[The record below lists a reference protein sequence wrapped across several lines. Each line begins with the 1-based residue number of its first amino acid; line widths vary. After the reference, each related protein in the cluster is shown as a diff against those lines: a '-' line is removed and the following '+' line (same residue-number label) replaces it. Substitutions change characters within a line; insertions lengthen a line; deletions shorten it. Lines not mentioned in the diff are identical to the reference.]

1 MLFIIFNF
9 FFSVYILNMASS
21 DPLSASAS
29 NTPPYSNEN
38 PPPVD
43 LTAPPLLT
51 YASKFPGS
59 PDEQAYARQQANANA
74 QTDLNQKHAGGRRRR
89 RRRRRSLRGGDPDD
103 PPANHIIVPQ
113 TDTGVHVAGPQNA
126 NSASLNGNQTLIN
139 GRAQSQYDSLV
150 PAPVI
155 LGSNSNPPPAAG
167 GRRRTRKKR
176 HRRTKRRRK
185 RKKTRKRRRKRRK
198 RRRRKRRTRKRHR
211 RRTRRRRRTRK
222 KKHYGGYRGG
232 CTSCILG

>member
-1 MLFIIFNF
+1 
-9 FFSVYILNMASS
+9 MASS
-21 DPLSASAS
+21 KPVSSYAS

-89 RRRRRSLRGGDPDD
+89 RRRRSLRGGDPDD

-139 GRAQSQYDSLV
+139 GRAQAQYDSLV
-150 PAPVI
+150 PAPAI
-155 LGSNSNPPPAAG
+155 LGSNSNTPSATG
-167 GRRRTRKKR
+167 GRRKTRKKR
-176 HRRTKRRRK
+176 HRRTKRRRI
-185 RKKTRKRRRKRRK
+185 RKKTRK
-198 RRRRKRRTRKRHR
+198 RRRRKRRTQKR
-211 RRTRRRRRTRK
+211 RRRRFRRRTRK
-222 KKHYGGYRGG
+222 KKHRRGYRGG
-232 CTSCILG
+232 CTSCFHG